1 MNELERL
8 IADEIAREGPITF
21 ARFMALALYHP
32 RLGYYAGA
40 GVGREPLGW
49 EGDYVTSGDVTPLWG
64 WGIAHQLHQ
73 MWELLERPTCFDVL
87 EPGAGRGLLAVEV
100 WRYALERAP
109 EWASALRYTLA
120 DRAPTGSPLRAERE
134 RRLAAALAGLG
145 VPTSRT
151 RWVDEPSAVCA
162 PRSLIGCIVSNE
174 LVDALPVHIVAKRAD
189 ALAEVFVGHDD
200 TTARLVELLAPPSSL
215 AVGGYLRRYGVDW
228 RAFPEGWRAEINLV
242 AEDWMRRTG
251 ELLGRGFV
259 LTLDYGDRARRL
271 YVRDRRHGTL
281 SVYVHHQV
289 GGDPLERPGERD
301 LTAHVN
307 FSALIT
313 AGRGC
318 GLRLAGLTTQAALFK
333 RLDVRAEAEA
343 LAARRFPAARDG
355 TATAQGA
362 LDFLRRGSLHA
373 AAQQLLNPHGLGG
386 FRVLIQHRGVPGA
399 GKRLRGLL
407 DRS

>member
-1 MNELERL
+1 MRPVQPRCHDAGEPRYPSAATQSLTRRPQDERIGTL

-32 RLGYYAGA
+32 HLGYYAGG

-73 MWELLERPTCFDVL
+73 MWELLERPTCFDVF

-109 EWASALRYTLA
+109 DWASALRYTLA

-134 RRLAAALAGLG
+134 RRLAAALAALG

-162 PRSLIGCIVSNE
+162 PRSLVGCIVSNE

-228 RAFPEGWRAEINLV
+228 REFPEGWRAEINLV

-259 LTLDYGDRARRL
+259 LTLDYGDHARRL
-271 YVRDRRHGTL
+271 YVSGSAAWHAQRLPSSPGWRR
-281 SVYVHHQV
+281 SA
-289 GGDPLERPGERD
+289 GDPGEQD

-333 RLDVRAEAEA
+333 
-343 LAARRFPAARDG
+343 P
-355 TATAQGA
+355 
-362 LDFLRRGSLHA
+362 
-373 AAQQLLNPHGLGG
+373 
-386 FRVLIQHRGVPGA
+386 
-399 GKRLRGLL
+399 
-407 DRS
+407 